1 MQSAKAAATAA
12 HFLGTSDRAAVLESW
27 KEGVR
32 MDARRP
38 QQLRE
43 LTVEFPVPT
52 DRNQAVVTL
61 GQTVVA
67 ASVVVELVEP
77 SPFTPNHGFFD
88 INVKGVD
95 ASPAS
100 QRSPM
105 IVEVRTAID
114 AILRAGGAVDTESL
128 SVLPGRYVWS
138 VNLTLTV
145 LSDEGNVVDVAS
157 WAAVAAL
164 RHARRLDLTVAGESV
179 TTHTARERDPVPLA
193 LHHIPISVSAAV
205 LPDGFVLDP
214 TTAEAG
220 AAACCVTVGLTPSL
234 QVCAVHKRSGAP
246 CDYATVQAIL
256 AVGKNVVCGVDDAM
270 TAAMDA
276 DEKKRK
282 EAARARFEWARKRAG
297 VARQPAAPA
306 TTA

>member
-1 MQSAKAAATAA
+1 MQSGKAAATAA
-12 HFLGTSDRAAVLESW
+12 HFLGTGDRAAVLESW

-77 SPFTPNHGFFD
+77 SPFGANLGFFD
-88 INVKGVD
+88 VNVRGPD
-95 ASPAS
+95 AGAS
-100 QRSPM
+100 GAQRSPLL
-105 IVEVRTAID
+105 VEVRTAVD
-114 AILRAGGAVDTESL
+114 AILRGGGAVDTESL
-128 SVLPGRYVWS
+128 CVLPGRYVWS
-138 VNLTLTV
+138 VSLTLTI
-145 LSDEGNVVDVAS
+145 LSDAGNAVDAAA

-164 RHARRLDLTVAGESV
+164 RHARRSDLTVTNDTVIA
-179 TTHTARERDPVPLA
+179 HTARERDPVPLA
-193 LHHIPISVSAAV
+193 MHHVPITVSAAV
-205 LPDGFVLDP
+205 LPDGFVIDP

-220 AAACCVTVGLTPSL
+220 AAACCVTVGLTPSM

-246 CDYATVQAIL
+246 CDYATIQAVL
-256 AVGKNVVCGVDDAM
+256 AVAKNVVCGVDEVM
-270 TAAMDA
+270 TAAMAA
-276 DEKKRK
+276 DETKRK
-282 EAARARFEWARKRAG
+282 EAARARFEWARKRTG
-297 VARQPAAPA
+297 VSRK
-306 TTA
+306 